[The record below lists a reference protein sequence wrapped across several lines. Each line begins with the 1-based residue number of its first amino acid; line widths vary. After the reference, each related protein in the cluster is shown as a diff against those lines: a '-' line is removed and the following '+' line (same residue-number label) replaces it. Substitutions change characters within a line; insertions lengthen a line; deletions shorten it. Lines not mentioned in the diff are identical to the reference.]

1 MKVRSLEEKNKAVVH
16 RWFDEMYGVLNF
28 DIMPEL
34 AGPLYLRHES
44 SGTFTVSVEDHM
56 EVTKDRYI
64 KDENTKP
71 PQQSYR
77 LIAENDMVCV
87 VGSSIAFR
95 KGGDTDHDVLN
106 FVQAFRLE
114 NEKIVET
121 WFSGFARNV
130 EW

>member
-1 MKVRSLEEKNKAVVH
+1 MKDRSLEEKNKAVVH
-16 RWFDEMYGVLNF
+16 RWFDEMYGALNF

-77 LIAENDMVCV
+77 LIA
-87 VGSSIAFR
+87 
-95 KGGDTDHDVLN
+95 
-106 FVQAFRLE
+106 
-114 NEKIVET
+114 
-121 WFSGFARNV
+121 
-130 EW
+130 